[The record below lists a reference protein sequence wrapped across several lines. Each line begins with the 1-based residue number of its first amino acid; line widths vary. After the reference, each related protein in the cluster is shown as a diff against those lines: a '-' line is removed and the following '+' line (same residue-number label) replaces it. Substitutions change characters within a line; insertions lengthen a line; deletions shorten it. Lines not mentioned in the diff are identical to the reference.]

1 MDYPAFEQKAIEHS
15 VRLVQ
20 DLLPRFIRK
29 KQKTEWEKKT
39 ILEFLMKHFYVL
51 FYSFFSYGIA
61 KVKERLP
68 YSCDSTFD
76 PHRPYKQ
83 GAYDNPYRPS
93 EVIIPPYLP
102 DSPEMREDIAD
113 YYNEVTRFDTHVGA
127 VLNLLREEK
136 ELTNTLIIVMTDN
149 GRPFAQCK
157 TRVNT
162 QGIKSPFIVFYP
174 HIVRKGGVT
183 SSLASAVDIAPT
195 LLEIADAK
203 RSPGLQ
209 GISLLPILNN
219 PDTEVREF
227 AFAEHNWH
235 AFKAY
240 ERAVITKEFIYIKNW
255 LPHLSNPVVGDA
267 MRTPAYLQML
277 ADFEKGRLGEIY
289 QDCFI
294 APRSEEELYSLA
306 KDIHCLNNI
315 AHKRT
320 MKEELSRLR
329 LVLKVWQES
338 VGDVFPGEE
347 NIKQDDGRFARPL
360 GR

>member
-1 MDYPAFEQKAIEHS
+1 MFAAS
-15 VRLVQ
+15 L
-20 DLLPRFIRK
+20 
-29 KQKTEWEKKT
+29 
-39 ILEFLMKHFYVL
+39 
-51 FYSFFSYGIA
+51 
-61 KVKERLP
+61 
-68 YSCDSTFD
+68 D

-227 AFAEHNWH
+227 ALQSIIGMLSKLMNGPSL
-235 AFKAY
+235 
-240 ERAVITKEFIYIKNW
+240 RRNLYI
-255 LPHLSNPVVGDA
+255 
-267 MRTPAYLQML
+267 
-277 ADFEKGRLGEIY
+277 
-289 QDCFI
+289 
-294 APRSEEELYSLA
+294 
-306 KDIHCLNNI
+306 
-315 AHKRT
+315 
-320 MKEELSRLR
+320 
-329 LVLKVWQES
+329 
-338 VGDVFPGEE
+338 
-347 NIKQDDGRFARPL
+347 
-360 GR
+360 

>member
-1 MDYPAFEQKAIEHS
+1 MG
-15 VRLVQ
+15 
-20 DLLPRFIRK
+20 DLWVEALRQRPK
-29 KQKTEWEKKT
+29 DKP
-39 ILEFLMKHFYVL
+39 
-51 FYSFFSYGIA
+51 FFMFAAS
-61 KVKERLP
+61 L
-68 YSCDSTFD
+68 D

-240 ERAVITKEFIYIKNW
+240 ERAVITKEFI
-255 LPHLSNPVVGDA
+255 
-267 MRTPAYLQML
+267 
-277 ADFEKGRLGEIY
+277 
-289 QDCFI
+289 
-294 APRSEEELYSLA
+294 
-306 KDIHCLNNI
+306 
-315 AHKRT
+315 
-320 MKEELSRLR
+320 ELS
-329 LVLKVWQES
+329 
-338 VGDVFPGEE
+338 G
-347 NIKQDDGRFARPL
+347 
-360 GR
+360 